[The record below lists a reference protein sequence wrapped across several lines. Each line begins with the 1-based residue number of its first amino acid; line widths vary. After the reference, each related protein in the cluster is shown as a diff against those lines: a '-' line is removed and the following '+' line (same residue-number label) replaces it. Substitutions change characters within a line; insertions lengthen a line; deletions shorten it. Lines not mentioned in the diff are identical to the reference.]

1 MTSNEVREFDMKIDT
16 NNIKSMAQGRRIMR
30 QLGEKREANIDE
42 LIGILGD
49 LDINDVHDVLQAAS
63 IIADIM
69 KEVREIDQVLED
81 LRSV

>member
-1 MTSNEVREFDMKIDT
+1 MKIDT

-30 QLGEKREANIDE
+30 QLGEKRESNIEE
-42 LIGILGD
+42 LIGIFGD
-49 LDINDVHDVLQAAS
+49 LDINDEHDVLQAAS